1 MLLAVSSSSSS
12 SQTSMTKTFWTIEQ
26 ADERRRGGSE
36 CGADK
41 VSISPMLFRL
51 FSSFT
56 FSTYQPHDVVG
67 VCELQIK
74 LRQKRSRK
82 EGEKRRLKEA
92 NGKWLVSFC
101 LLTRRALISSFLC
114 VSRAKRKPFCKS
126 CLFELPF
133 HCLAYPV
140 IELISCVSAAKTYA
154 ESLVHK

>member
-1 MLLAVSSSSSS
+1 MWGRQGVNLPNALP
-12 SQTSMTKTFWTIEQ
+12 T
-26 ADERRRGGSE
+26 
-36 CGADK
+36 
-41 VSISPMLFRL
+41 LFL
-51 FSSFT
+51 PFT
-56 FSTYQPHDVVG
+56 FSTYQPRDVVG

-140 IELISCVSAAKTYA
+140 IELISCVSASKTYA